1 MRILFLVSDSHWS
14 GRARA
19 FASAAAG
26 LAARGHEVHIACDA
40 DCPVHARLVQEQ
52 VSVVPMNPHATGAG
66 ETLQLRRELRER
78 GVDVVFV
85 HGDAEHFTASS
96 ALRLGRGAGAV
107 IRRIPP
113 FAQASERSGGRVASR
128 LAPSGLLF
136 STEADRQAA
145 TDKRYA
151 LKPALAPIGVDAVAY
166 DRATAAA
173 KASLGARPDARLIVC
188 VHDGGDRRGVLTA
201 MRTLSLLAP
210 RHPELHL
217 VVVGAP
223 HMDELRM
230 HGAALG
236 INAMLSLLGT
246 RDDELAVLRAADV
259 GWVAA
264 DSDAGAFAALDFMGL
279 RVPVIASRSPL
290 TEHYVSDGIAGL
302 LLGPGD
308 PASTAALV
316 ASFLAKRDQHAA
328 MGSAARTRVQRDF
341 PLDAMIAGYEQ
352 AVSAAGGRHAR
363 PVA

>member
-1 MRILFLVSDSHWS
+1 MRVLFLVSDSHWS

-19 FASAAAG
+19 FATAATG

-40 DCPVHARLVQEQ
+40 DCPVHTRLVQEQ
-52 VSVVPMNPHATGAG
+52 VPVVAMNPHATGAG
-66 ETLQLRRELRER
+66 ETLQLRRELLGR

-85 HGDAEHFTASS
+85 HGDSEHFVASS

-136 STEADRQAA
+136 STEADRRAA
-145 TDKRYA
+145 TDRRYA
-151 LKPALAPIGVDAVAY
+151 LPPALAPLGADTAVYDAV
-166 DRATAAA
+166 TAVA
-173 KASLGARPDARLIVC
+173 KGTLGARPDARLIVC

-217 VVVGAP
+217 AIVGAP

-236 INAMLSLLGT
+236 INAMMSLLGT

-264 DSDAGAFAALDFMGL
+264 DSDAAAFAALDFMGL
-279 RVPVIASRSPL
+279 RVPVIAPRNALS
-290 TEHYVSDGIAGL
+290 EHYISDGIAGL

-308 PASTAALV
+308 PASTAAVV
-316 ASFLAKRDQHAA
+316 AAFLAKRDQHAA
-328 MGSAARTRVQRDF
+328 MGNAARARVQRDF
-341 PLDAMIAGYEQ
+341 PFDAMIAGFEQ
-352 AVSAAGGRHAR
+352 AATAATRRRAL